1 MATFPHS
8 FLAVKLERDTIADV
22 RGGNLVRSG
31 DGASNRH
38 ATLADVAAAARVSLS
53 TASRALREGGPVSEE
68 TRRRVRTAA
77 RRLGYEPNRLARS
90 LRTRAS
96 FFAGVIVPDI
106 GIGFYA
112 RTLKGAQDALERA
125 GYQVLVM
132 NTERQA
138 DREAEALRTLVA
150 HRVQGILLATSG
162 GLDHDL
168 PVPVVCFDN
177 LVRGNVA
184 GNVARANREGVALL
198 VDHLV
203 DHRHERIAYLGAP
216 PRLTSG
222 IERLEGFR
230 AAMAA
235 AGRAVPPEYVEVGD
249 DLWSVDSATDATR
262 RLLAQRPRP
271 TGLVAASDTLAVG
284 AIQAARDAGL
294 RLPDDLAVVSFDD
307 PFFADL
313 IDPPIT
319 ALARNEHK
327 MGELA
332 ASLLIHTIE
341 AGRAGPPAELR
352 LSMELI
358 VRRSCGCAPNASRG
372 SRARPE

>member
-1 MATFPHS
+1 MS
-8 FLAVKLERDTIADV
+8 RVEQ
-22 RGGNLVRSG
+22 G
-31 DGASNRH
+31 H
-38 ATLADVAAAARVSLS
+38 ATLAEVAAAAEVSLS
-53 TASRALREGGPVSEE
+53 TASRALRDGSPVSEE
-68 TRRRVRTAA
+68 TRRRVRAAA

-106 GIGFYA
+106 GVGFYA

-132 NTERQA
+132 NTEREA
-138 DREAEALRTLVA
+138 EREAAALRMLVS
-150 HRVQGILLATSG
+150 HRVDGILLATSG
-162 GLDHDL
+162 GFDRSL

-177 LVRGNVA
+177 LVHGSA

-203 DHRHERIAYLGAP
+203 GHGHQRIAYLGAP

-222 IERLEGFR
+222 VERLEGFH

-235 AGRAVPPEYVEVGD
+235 AGRAVEPELVALGD
-249 DLWSVDSATDATR
+249 EAWSVESAREATQ
-262 RLLAQRPRP
+262 RLLAQTPRP
-271 TGLVAASDTLAVG
+271 TAVVAAGDTLAMG
-284 AIQAARDAGL
+284 AIKAARATGL
-294 RLPDDLAVVSFDD
+294 RLPEELAVVSFDD

-313 IDPPIT
+313 LDPPIT

-327 MGELA
+327 LGELA
-332 ASLLIHTIE
+332 ASLLIHAIE
-341 AGRAGPPAELR
+341 TGQAGPPAELR
-352 LSMELI
+352 LPMELI
-358 VRRSCGCAPNASRG
+358 VRRSCGCG
-372 SRARPE
+372 